1 MTKKKKVRLAR
12 GSGAGY
18 EKNKTLYRFGEQNA
32 WLYQRE
38 GSRKGTWYLRFY
50 IAKED
55 LNIRKSLKTTS
66 LTEAKSLAFE
76 ELSSIKADVKAG
88 RKIGS
93 QTITE
98 AIRDYQKVLDEK
110 VTRVLIKKRTRYI
123 HNLNIERVRGYLA
136 SALRFG
142 VQTKVGDLDG
152 AQDFKG
158 YWEYRK
164 TQNSAI
170 SGYSVNLELASFHL
184 VIANAEKMG
193 FCDKNALG
201 FVDHSF
207 QRAAGRA
214 EIQDEGDYEV
224 MLTGMRKFKGT
235 LSEHKELSRKKEIN
249 IYYYLLM
256 RHLFLV
262 AAHCG
267 ARTGELLNLKNKNI
281 KRVDEELQQVYVHFD
296 DTKTDLRGKTRKK
309 GRDVFIGAS
318 LKGVNYLIRWIK
330 ENRRF
335 NGDEDYVFSTY
346 TRGDS
351 SAKDAYYLYYK
362 TLCSYL
368 KTQDDEYKRVASYF
382 DTYHCRH
389 FYITRA
395 IEFGSS
401 LEVIATACGN
411 SAATIA
417 RDYNHL
423 LGSRAGKIIHAARY
437 ERIGAL
443 EEETALSS
451 AQDQKDA
458 GQGGESEQ
466 ASTYKADESI
476 SNDGVISVDVEAY
489 TALREKA
496 SV

>member
-1 MTKKKKVRLAR
+1 MAKKKKVRLAR

-18 EKNKTLYRFGEQNA
+18 EKNKTLYRFGEHNA

-38 GSRKGTWYLRFY
+38 GSRRGTWYLRFY

-93 QTITE
+93 QTIAE
-98 AIRDYQKVLDEK
+98 AIRDYQKVLDE
-110 VTRVLIKKRTRYI
+110 RVARSLIKKRTRYI

-142 VQTKVGDLDG
+142 VQTKVGDIDG
-152 AQDFKG
+152 SQDFKG
-158 YWEYRK
+158 YWDYRK

-170 SGYSVNLELASFHL
+170 GGYSVNLELSSFHL
-184 VIANAEKMG
+184 VLANAEEKG
-193 FCDKNALG
+193 FCSKQSLG

-207 QRAAGRA
+207 QREAGRA

-224 MLTGMRKFKGT
+224 MLLGMRKFKST
-235 LSEHKELSRKKEIN
+235 LSTHKNLSGKKEIN

-281 KRVDEELQQVYVHFD
+281 KRLDEESQEVYVHFE

-309 GRDVFIGAS
+309 GRDAFIGAS

-330 ENRRF
+330 EHRRF
-335 NGDEDYVFSTY
+335 EGDEDYVFSTY
-346 TRGDS
+346 TRGKS

-362 TLCSYL
+362 TLCEYL
-368 KTQDDEYKRVASYF
+368 RTQDGDYARVASYF

-395 IEFGSS
+395 IEFGNS

-423 LGSRAGKIIHAARY
+423 LGSKAGKLIHAARY
-437 ERIGAL
+437 ERISAL
-443 EEETALSS
+443 EEATAIS
-451 AQDQKDA
+451 AAKDEE
-458 GQGGESEQ
+458 GSEENEG
-466 ASTYKADESI
+466 SEKVSEFKADGSI
-476 SNDGVISVDVEAY
+476 SKDGVISIDVEAF
-489 TALREKA
+489 AGMKNKA
-496 SV
+496 TI

>member
-1 MTKKKKVRLAR
+1 MAKKKKVRLAR
-12 GSGAGY
+12 GAGAGY
-18 EKNKTLYRFGEQNA
+18 EKNKTLYRFGEQKA

-55 LNIRKSLKTTS
+55 LNIRKSLKTAS
-66 LTEAKSLAFE
+66 LTEARSLAFE

-110 VTRVLIKKRTRYI
+110 VARILIKKRTRYI

-136 SALRFG
+136 SALRLG

-152 AQDFKG
+152 ARDFKG
-158 YWEYRK
+158 YWDYRK
-164 TQNSAI
+164 AQNSAI
-170 SGYSVNLELASFHL
+170 SGYSVNHELASFHL
-184 VIANAEKMG
+184 VVANAEKKG
-193 FCDKNALG
+193 FCGKSALG
-201 FVDHSF
+201 FVDYSF
-207 QRAAGRA
+207 QRTAGRA

-224 MLTGMRKFKGT
+224 MLLGMRKFKGT
-235 LSEHKELSRKKEIN
+235 LSDHKELSRKKEIN

-267 ARTGELLNLKNKNI
+267 ARTGELLNLKNKHI
-281 KRVDEELQQVYVHFD
+281 KRLDAQSQQVDVHFE

-309 GRDVFIGAS
+309 GRDVFVGAS
-318 LKGVNYLIRWIK
+318 LKGINYLIRWIK
-330 ENRRF
+330 EHRRF
-335 NGDEDYVFSTY
+335 DSDDDYVFSTY
-346 TRGDS
+346 TRGKS

-362 TLCSYL
+362 TLCKYL
-368 KTQDDEYKRVASYF
+368 KTQDGDYNRVAAYF

-395 IEFGSS
+395 IEFGNS

-423 LGSRAGKIIHAARY
+423 LGSKAGKIIHAARY
-437 ERIGAL
+437 ERISAL
-443 EEETALSS
+443 EEGTALSAEQEEDNADKKEGAEEVS
-451 AQDQKDA
+451 AH
-458 GQGGESEQ
+458 
-466 ASTYKADESI
+466 KADDSI
-476 SNDGVISVDVEAY
+476 SKDGVISVDVESFR
-489 TALREKA
+489 TLSEKA
-496 SV
+496 SI